1 MEILI
6 VEDDENI
13 ARAAREILNL
23 KNYGTEICDSGTL
36 AVELIK
42 KNNYDLI
49 LLDVMLPGFS
59 GFQVM
64 ERISYRE
71 IPVIFI
77 TAKQDIKDKLC
88 GFELG
93 AEDYI
98 VKPFEMMELLAR
110 VEVVLRRNKKVQ
122 TEYQYGDI
130 WLSISSH
137 SIKKNGAEVDL
148 TPKEFE
154 LAAYFIRNQEL
165 IIHRDILMGA
175 IWGGQFLGET
185 RTIDNHVRQLRKKLD
200 WKEYLVT
207 VPKMGYKLKHIDE
220 Q

>member
-13 ARAAREILNL
+13 ANAASEILSL
-23 KNYGTEICDSGTL
+23 KSYDTEICDSGTL

-42 KNNYDLI
+42 QKNYDLI
-49 LLDVMLPGFS
+49 LLDVMLPGLN
-59 GFQVM
+59 GFQVL
-64 ERISYRE
+64 EKISYRQ

-77 TAKQDIKDKLC
+77 TAKQDIRDKLC

-122 TEYQYGDI
+122 EEYEYGDLCLNI
-130 WLSISSH
+130 AHHTIT
-137 SIKKNGAEVDL
+137 KNGKEIDL

-165 IIHRDILMGA
+165 ILNRDVLLNTL
-175 IWGGQFLGET
+175 WGGEFPGET
-185 RTIDNHVRQLRKKLD
+185 RTVDNHVRMLRKKLD
-200 WKEYLVT
+200 WKGYLVT
-207 VPKMGYKLKHIDE
+207 VPKMGYKLKRID
-220 Q
+220 